1 MQDSIKPSILLSRL
15 LTFVLATS
23 LVVLGTLGFTIYK
36 MFPLNR
42 PQIFFLT
49 TFDDNQNV
57 QLTEMQTDIAN
68 LDNYKIAFVQEYIR
82 FRNEISADTYE
93 MYKKWNTTDGAVY
106 AMSTDDIFS
115 ELQKTKLFYEI
126 MSNELETIPIKC
138 FVNFLS
144 HPVLTNNTYNVHFR
158 HFCKDNT
165 GRTYQKDYKIRV
177 TLQEQEGSL
186 IRWADR
192 IENPLGLK
200 VKKYEII
207 EGNTDPLNADFLG
220 TQ

>member
-1 MQDSIKPSILLSRL
+1 
-15 LTFVLATS
+15 
-23 LVVLGTLGFTIYK
+23 

-57 QLTEMQTDIAN
+57 QLTEMQTDSAN

-93 MYKKWNTTDGAVY
+93 MHKKWNTTDGAVY
-106 AMSTDDIFS
+106 IMSTDDIFS

-126 MSNELETIPIKC
+126 MSNELETIPIQC
-138 FVNFLS
+138 VVSFF
-144 HPVLTNNTYNVHFR
+144 NNPEPSNDTYKVSFR
-158 HFCKDNT
+158 HLCKDNT
-165 GRTYQKDYKIRV
+165 GRTYKNDYKIRV
-177 TLQEQEGSL
+177 ELQEQDGSL

-200 VKKYEII
+200 VKKYEIL
-207 EGNTDPLNADFLG
+207 EGDNDPLNVDFLG